1 MKTFLEKEQHIP
13 VADEVDVLI
22 AGGGPAGVG
31 AALGAAKAGAGK
43 ILLIENLSSLGGMA
57 GPGMMSH
64 WVGVTGSPD
73 VEAIQRKCVRLLNT
87 SQAEKG
93 WIFSIHHESL
103 KYVLQEYL
111 LELGVKIRYSTLAAS
126 AIVENGIV
134 RGVITESKSGR
145 EAILAKVVIDA
156 TGDGDVAARAG
167 AAFEKGRPEDHA
179 CQPATLMFRIGGVD
193 CDRAIFPHSFETLV
207 NVPKGEIQA
216 LARKNLPAP
225 AGHTLLY
232 ETWLPGEVCVNM
244 TNAIDVDGT
253 DSRSLSDAVIQCR
266 RQIPLIVDFL
276 REYAPGY
283 EKCYPVTSGELLGI
297 RETRHFKT
305 QYELTAEDIT
315 EGRLFPDWITTG
327 NAFNFDIHNV
337 EGAGLDK
344 HGAQNHFKSK
354 GKYSIPLGA
363 CIPRELNGLLLA
375 GRCIGGSHKA
385 HSNYRAMPICF
396 GIGQGAGVSAA
407 FAAKADG
414 NVRDL
419 NITVIQQELRKQG
432 VPDHN

>member
-1 MKTFLEKEQHIP
+1 MKEYFEKERQLRI
-13 VADEVDVLI
+13 AAEVDVLI

-31 AALGAAKAGAGK
+31 AAIGAAKAGAGK

-73 VEAIQRKCVRLLNT
+73 VEWIQRKCAKLLNT
-87 SQAEKG
+87 PQAEKG

-111 LELGVKIRYSTLAAS
+111 LELGVKLQFNTLAAA
-126 AIVENGIV
+126 AIVENGTV

-167 AAFEKGRPEDHA
+167 AAFEKGRAEDQA

-193 CDRAIFPHSFETLV
+193 CAHAIFPGSFESLV

-216 LARKNLPAP
+216 LARNKLPAP
-225 AGHTLLY
+225 LGHALLY
-232 ETWLPGEVCVNM
+232 RTWLPGEVCVNM
-244 TNAIDVDGT
+244 TNAVNVDGT
-253 DSRSLSDAVIQCR
+253 DCRSISDAVIQCR

-283 EKCYPVTSGELLGI
+283 ENCYPVTSGELLGI

-305 QYELTAEDIT
+305 MYELTSEDIT
-315 EGRLFPDWITTG
+315 EGRLFPDWISTG

-337 EGAGLDK
+337 EGSGLDK
-344 HGAQNHFKSK
+344 HGAQKFFKAK
-354 GKYSIPLGA
+354 GKYSIPLGS
-363 CIPRELNGLLLA
+363 CIPRGLNGLLLA

-396 GIGQGAGVSAA
+396 GIGQGTGVAAA

-414 NVRDL
+414 DVRNLD
-419 NITVIQQELRKQG
+419 IAAIQQELRKQG